1 MAYDTSKL
9 ASLQALKD
17 TATRIKKEYLAAI
30 SKAGHASFQKA
41 EATPTAEEAQENL
54 PEECSQPNPDCR
66 CSADSSTGKSA
77 QTGCV
82 FLTLGLGR
90 TTPWTDAR
98 PLALK
103 VFEMKASPMLFT
115 PESLYVTLDYA
126 YKGVGNADLPDGTP
140 REVFA
145 RGDELM
151 SAGLDVPQV
160 TRVAMALRDKGIAI
174 NPAVYTVDELSKE
187 LVALKRGGGKKC

>member
-1 MAYDTSKL
+1 MKYILIGL
-9 ASLQALKD
+9 AV
-17 TATRIKKEYLAAI
+17 
-30 SKAGHASFQKA
+30 ASMSVVPFA
-41 EATPTAEEAQENL
+41 CRAEEAQENP
-54 PEECSQPNPDCR
+54 PEECSQPNPDCG

-77 QTGCV
+77 RNGCV

-126 YKGVGNADLPDGTP
+126 YKGWGTRTSPTARRARSTSASPRASPCAFPSRRAKASARPPRASRRAAPNA
-140 REVFA
+140 
-145 RGDELM
+145 
-151 SAGLDVPQV
+151 S
-160 TRVAMALRDKGIAI
+160 
-174 NPAVYTVDELSKE
+174 
-187 LVALKRGGGKKC
+187 

>member
-1 MAYDTSKL
+1 MKYILIGL
-9 ASLQALKD
+9 AV
-17 TATRIKKEYLAAI
+17 
-30 SKAGHASFQKA
+30 ASMSVVPFA
-41 EATPTAEEAQENL
+41 CRAEEAQENP
-54 PEECSQPNPDCR
+54 PEECSQPNPDCG

-77 QTGCV
+77 RNGCV

-140 REVFA
+140 REVDFGLPEGEPLRFSFA
-145 RGDELM
+145 PGESVM
-151 SAGLDVPQV
+151 FQPSA
-160 TRVAMALRDKGIAI
+160 I
-174 NPAVYTVDELSKE
+174 
-187 LVALKRGGGKKC
+187 